1 MAVGGKTWRIQ
12 KRKTA
17 ACKVAEKKTVSET
30 EHKLVVRIPR
40 VVGFR
45 PIVVE
50 PQTVVIPI
58 QVEDVRVAI
67 GVRICVTRQPSHCPS
82 GVQ

>member
-1 MAVGGKTWRIQ
+1 VGGRKIWRIQ

-17 ACKVAEKKTVSET
+17 VSKTAEKKIVSET
-30 EHKLVVRIPR
+30 EYKLVVRIPR
-40 VVGFR
+40 VVGFS

-50 PQTVVIPI
+50 PQTVVVPV
-58 QVEDVRVAI
+58 QAEDVRVAI

>member
-1 MAVGGKTWRIQ
+1 MVGRKAWRIQ

-17 ACKVAEKKTVSET
+17 TFEIAEKKTVSET

-45 PIVVE
+45 PIVVQ
-50 PQTVVIPI
+50 PQTIVVAFE
-58 QVEDVRVAI
+58 VEDVRVVI
-67 GVRICVTRQPSHCPS
+67 GVRIV
-82 GVQ
+82 